1 MATAS
6 VSRQTSSNLAF
17 EDYSVYGHLSEEELV
32 QLAIERS
39 LTDAHGPSQPAHQP
53 ACLPPAQKQPE
64 HSEENRMPT
73 FREVRRE
80 YAAMRQATLRTQT
93 VNPCR

>member
-6 VSRQTSSNLAF
+6 VSRQTPSNLAF

-39 LTDAHGPSQPAHQP
+39 LTDAQGPSQP
-53 ACLPPAQKQPE
+53 ACLPPAQRQPE
-64 HSEENRMPT
+64 HSEDNRMPT

-93 VNPCR
+93 ANPCR